1 MKRYYIHEEDIE
13 NNFQQNKKIHLEMKT
28 KKRKTYDDMIDNNNN
43 NHKKIKLENNIITID
58 KYIQNKRD
66 ILLYL

>member
-1 MKRYYIHEEDIE
+1 MKRYYIHEDVE

-28 KKRKTYDDMIDNNNN
+28 KKRKTYDDMIDNNNI
-43 NHKKIKLENNIITID
+43 HKKIKLENNNIITID

>member
-1 MKRYYIHEEDIE
+1 MKRYYIHEDDVE
-13 NNFQQNKKIHLEMKT
+13 NNFQQKKKIHLEMKT
-28 KKRKTYDDMIDNNNN
+28 KKRKTYDDMIDNNNI
-43 NHKKIKLENNIITID
+43 HKKIKLENNIITID